1 MTPGTATGSRRPV
14 YKTSFSGSRPLTS
27 SLFDALTSRPLRDA
41 PSNNWLQ
48 PPLFFTR
55 CRHCASYT
63 TPFVSLLPALTFP
76 YKMNAF
82 RRRLEAVGMLCRIIS
97 LASFGLHSLLS
108 CFRRSISCVLRY
120 FRSADCVSVA
130 HSCAALA
137 ASYCRPR
144 QLLHLWWISPTL
156 NVRCVHVLIS
166 EFSAGVSHA
175 NLSLCYCKLLQTQNC
190 VSGE

>member
-1 MTPGTATGSRRPV
+1 MRRPATGCNR
-14 YKTSFSGSRPLTS
+14 
-27 SLFDALTSRPLRDA
+27 LF
-41 PSNNWLQ
+41 
-48 PPLFFTR
+48 FFTR

-130 HSCAALA
+130 HSWAALA

-144 QLLHLWWISPTL
+144 QLLHFWWISPTL